1 MPELLETTEESAP
14 KKTETGRYFRRFT
27 SAQRTLHAVLFTTF
41 LGLAATGLPLRFSES
56 LWARGAARFVGGG
69 MRTVPAETRRVRLA
83 TCEACEHHTGTR
95 CRLCGCF
102 TAVKTQLPHERCP
115 VAKWPV

>member
-1 MPELLETTEESAP
+1 MTSDGPEADKPDKP
-14 KKTETGRYFRRFT
+14 KRDRFT
-27 SAQRTLHAVLFTTF
+27 SKGQA
-41 LGLAATGLPLRFSES
+41 
-56 LWARGAARFVGGG
+56 AARFVGGG